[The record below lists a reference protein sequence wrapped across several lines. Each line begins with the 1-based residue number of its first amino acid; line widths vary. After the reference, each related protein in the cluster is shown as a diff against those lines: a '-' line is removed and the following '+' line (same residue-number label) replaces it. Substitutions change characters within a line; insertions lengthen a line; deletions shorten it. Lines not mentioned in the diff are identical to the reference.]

1 MHSYPEG
8 LNLCSCYTYCAC
20 RGGFVESM
28 QMCRLF
34 RPFAYHLKAMKQR
47 KFRAHFLRVQR
58 CLHFAY
64 SSTNS
69 LQRILWSHNIGIV
82 TRKPDF
88 NVCPQQRHRPV
99 CASMQTD
106 LRFCSLL
113 LVGIVSELVH
123 EIFQF
128 ATYYALKLGR
138 LD

>member
-8 LNLCSCYTYCAC
+8 LNLYSCYTYCAC

-47 KFRAHFLRVQR
+47 KFRTHFLRVQR

-82 TRKPDF
+82 TRKPDL

-113 LVGIVSELVH
+113 LVGILSELVH
-123 EIFQF
+123 EIFQYS
-128 ATYYALKLGR
+128 TY
-138 LD
+138 